1 MDRSDAFGLSVSKK
15 QRDMHLP
22 KEIAAWPPAWR
33 EVFEERA
40 GIIEYLGNVSR
51 FTAEFRAEE
60 QVRKQAREL
69 PQA

>member
-1 MDRSDAFGLSVSKK
+1 MN
-15 QRDMHLP
+15 LP
-22 KEIAAWPPAWR
+22 EQITAWPPAWR

-40 GIIEYLGNVSR
+40 GIIEYQANVSR

-60 QVRKQAREL
+60 QVRKQAREV